1 MSPPTLLDPDHL
13 DALREVVNIAMGQA
27 GASLACV
34 LDTFVQ
40 LSVPRLRLVQA
51 ADIGSAVA
59 AVLQTTG
66 RVTAVRQAF
75 YDGLQGEA
83 FTIFGDDGCASLAS
97 LMGYS
102 TLAGPSA
109 GRGILIDVANIVS
122 GACLCGIGAQLSL
135 SLAFS
140 RPSLHV
146 QHVRP
151 EEIFSG
157 DALTWGTG
165 LLMEVHFRIEGHA
178 SFVCHLVTM
187 LREEAVTAVHRA
199 VDHFLEAL

>member
-1 MSPPTLLDPDHL
+1 MSPAVLLDSDHV

-27 GASLACV
+27 GASLARV
-34 LDTFVQ
+34 LDAFVT
-40 LSVPRLRLVQA
+40 LSVPRIRLVLA
-51 ADIGSAVA
+51 ADLGEAIA
-59 AVLQTTG
+59 AVLQTRG
-66 RVTAVRQAF
+66 PVTAVRQAF

-102 TLAGPSA
+102 TMGGPAA
-109 GRGILIDVANIVS
+109 GRGVLIDVANIVS

-135 SLAFS
+135 PLAFS
-140 RPSLHV
+140 RPSLHA

-157 DALTWGTG
+157 DTFTWGTV
-165 LLMEVHFRIEGHA
+165 LLMEVHFGIEGHE